1 LLRPASAR
9 HISRKVAMTVIYVL
23 AAVVLLAALYGVLA
37 YNQLVSLRTRAQEA
51 WSDIQVQMKRRYDLI
66 PNLIETVKGYRLHEA
81 GTLEAVVAARNRAMA
96 DTGSPAH
103 QARTETA
110 LGQALGSLL
119 ALAESYPDLKAD
131 QNFLQLQA
139 DLTDTENR
147 INMSRRFYNGS
158 VRDLNIKIDQFP
170 SNLVARQFG
179 FTGQEFFELEE
190 AEADAVAK
198 PVPVSFD

>member
-1 LLRPASAR
+1 
-9 HISRKVAMTVIYVL
+9 M
-23 AAVVLLAALYGVLA
+23 VLA
-37 YNQLVSLRTRAQEA
+37 YLLIALALAAGIYVVVTYNGLVSLKTRAEEA

-66 PNLIETVKGYRLHEA
+66 PNLVETVKGYMAHEA
-81 GTLEAVVAARNRAMA
+81 GTLEAVVKARNQAMA

-103 QARTETA
+103 QAQSENILQHA
-110 LGQALGSLL
+110 LKNLF
-119 ALAESYPDLKAD
+119 ALAESYPDLKAN

-158 VRDLNIKIDQFP
+158 VRDLNIKVDQFP

-179 FTGQEFFELEE
+179 FTKGEFFELDA
-190 AEADAVAK
+190 AEAAAASQ
-198 PVPVSFD
+198 PVPVSFSRT